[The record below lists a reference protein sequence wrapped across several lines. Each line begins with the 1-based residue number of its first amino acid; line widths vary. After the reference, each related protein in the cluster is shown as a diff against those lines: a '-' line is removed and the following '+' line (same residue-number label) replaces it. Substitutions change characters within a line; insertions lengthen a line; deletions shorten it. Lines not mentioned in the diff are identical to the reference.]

1 MGSVSSKFKATV
13 SFGGTVSSSFL
24 RSSVTLQNEIKRTE
38 QETDKLKKKQQALL
52 KSIRDGGTAGKDVAE
67 LRRQYQELGRA
78 ITTSERR
85 SEKLNRSLRNRR
97 GISFAGKHLGLTA
110 MRENARERGRAVR
123 DQGLLP
129 TVVPG
134 MTRTVGM
141 GLGVATGIAGAAV
154 AANAQTAE
162 ESRIAKSYG
171 VGLRTFKAWGG
182 VAKQAGLQAENIGDL
197 VEELANKAGEFKSL
211 GKQSSLEDGL
221 MMLGLTPDDLRGK
234 SNEEQFAMILNRAA
248 KAKDP
253 QVARSAI
260 DMIMGG
266 EGNKIITAMKA
277 MGKSYEELTA
287 EQKRYSLI
295 TKEGED
301 GALRGQRSLDN
312 LWMSVSTAAQ
322 EVLGV
327 VMGKLAPGIQK
338 WGDDFGNW
346 FSTGGRDIII
356 KRLETFGN
364 GVKDFWENQL
374 QPVLSALWRGV
385 QVLADFINAHF
396 QDYETKFSKAKN
408 KYEVREAA
416 KEEWSRQN
424 PDVFGFMPEDIRDKL
439 AFVNAEM
446 ERWEQEKSK
455 GARGAGT
462 AYAAN
467 SGESL
472 DDRLNEL
479 LRVPD
484 IKDGAKKT
492 VTQNNNLVINVQTQP
507 GDDAMAI
514 GNAVGDNV
522 FNVLSDFNADNG
534 TYSPALMGG

>member
-1 MGSVSSKFKATV
+1 MANVSSKFKATV

-24 RSSVTLQNEIKRTE
+24 RSSAALQNEIKRTE
-38 QETDKLKKKQQALL
+38 KETDKLKKKQQALL
-52 KSIRDGGTAGKDVAE
+52 KSIREGGTAGRDVDE

-78 ITTSERR
+78 IEASERR
-85 SEKLNRSLRNRR
+85 SERLNRSLRKRR
-97 GISFAGKHLGLTA
+97 GVSFAGKHLGLTA
-110 MRENARERGRAVR
+110 MRENIRERGRAVR
-123 DQGLLP
+123 DKGLLP

-154 AANAQTAE
+154 ATNAQTAE

-171 VGLRTFKAWGG
+171 VGLGTFKAWGG
-182 VAKQAGLQAENIGDL
+182 VAKQSGLQAENIGDL

-221 MMLGLTPDDLRGK
+221 MMLGLTPGDLKGK

-277 MGKSYEELTA
+277 MGKSYEELIA
-287 EQKRYSLI
+287 EQNRYVLL

-301 GALRGQRSLDN
+301 GASRGQLAMDN

-327 VMGKLAPGIQK
+327 VMGDLAPGIQK
-338 WGDDFGNW
+338 WVDDFGSW
-346 FSTGGRDIII
+346 FRTGGRDIII
-356 KRLETFGN
+356 KKLEAFGS

-374 QPVLSALWRGV
+374 SPVLSSLWVGLKW
-385 QVLADFINAHF
+385 LADFIDKHLTT
-396 QDYETKFSKAKN
+396 YEEKTAKAKTRE
-408 KYEVREAA
+408 EVRTLSEEEGLRQAA
-416 KEEWSRQN
+416 ELGLSPAQVVRHAKTFSERE
-424 PDVFGFMPEDIRDKL
+424 V
-439 AFVNAEM
+439 
-446 ERWEQEKSK
+446 ERWEQEKSRAS
-455 GARGAGT
+455 GWLGT

-467 SGESL
+467 SGASL
-472 DDRLNEL
+472 DDRLNAS

-484 IKDGAKKT
+484 IKDGSKKT
-492 VTQNNNLVINVQTQP
+492 NNQNNNLVINVQTQP
-507 GDDAMAI
+507 GDDALAI
-514 GNAVGDNV
+514 GAAVGDSV
-522 FNVLSDFNADNG
+522 FNVLKDTSLDNG